1 MAVVHKSKLRWV
13 VVVGIAVLLGACALA
28 KAPLSGLKSPVNV
41 QQKALDRKDAGDPA
55 EPAEPAEPAISGEP
69 AEPKEAPEPAEKP
82 EAP

>member
-1 MAVVHKSKLRWV
+1 MAVVHRSKICWV

-41 QQKALDRKDAGDPA
+41 QQKTLDRKDAGD
-55 EPAEPAEPAISGEP
+55 PAEPAEPAISGEP